1 MGTLYYSGAAVSIP
15 YKCDLTVGG
24 TWAAS
29 DTVTVS
35 INSRDLTINVGTT
48 DVTTAGIATKI
59 WAAFSAGRF
68 DDNLQDDESRNC
80 GGQEIPF
87 FGGLQATVSGSV
99 VSFFVPPGIPY
110 TLSFSET
117 SSSGTV
123 SASTVQTATGSA
135 HWDNADNWLDET
147 GATGVP
153 ANGDKLWFDH
163 RAGGR
168 SCQYGLPV
176 SGDGLEID
184 ELHITEGFTGMLGLP
199 ATNNYGGRPYSEYR
213 ERYAVLT
220 SETGETVDII
230 VGEKDNGGTGP
241 RLVNIG
247 HVGDGSTDIT
257 VAVAVRKT
265 GKPLQGERAAVN
277 LELDKD
283 TLRNFVTVE
292 TGTVAIDDR
301 PQASGEGS
309 NILQAVVMAGGDLY
323 LGPDV
328 TFAPSGVTLYPSR
341 LSVSGGTFYAACM
354 IQEDITLRDAR
365 SVLLKGVNQK
375 ALNVYGGTCLYSQ
388 ATTSAVP
395 SVINQSGTISFEG
408 SCNTCGFAG
417 LVTWTA
423 YAGAKIW
430 DRSGAI
436 SSYPAISCPNGIET
450 ITINL
455 GGGATVTPAN

>member
-1 MGTLYYSGAAVSIP
+1 MGTLFYTGAAVSIP
-15 YKCDLTVGG
+15 YKCDLTIGG

-29 DTVTVS
+29 DTVTIS
-35 INSRDLTINVGTT
+35 INSRDLVINVGTT

-99 VSFFVPPGIPY
+99 VSFFGPPGIPY

-168 SCQYGLPV
+168 SCQYGLPA

-220 SETGETVDII
+220 NDAAERIDIMI
-230 VGEKDNGGTGP
+230 GEKDNGGTGP
-241 RLVNIG
+241 RLVNIS
-247 HVGDGSTDIT
+247 HVGDTNTNIEAAI
-257 VAVAVRKT
+257 VVRKA
-265 GKPLQGERAAVN
+265 GSPLQGERAAVN

-283 TLRNFVTVE
+283 TLLNYVTVE
-292 TGTVAIDDR
+292 QGTVAIDDR
-301 PQASGEGS
+301 PQASGQGS
-309 NILQAVVMAGGDLY
+309 KISQLVVLSGGDVY
-323 LGPDV
+323 LGQDV
-328 TFAPSGVTLYPSR
+328 TFASSGARLNVTGGKLYAECQ
-341 LSVSGGTFYAACM
+341 VT
-354 IQEDITLRDAR
+354 EDLTLRDATT
-365 SVLLKGVNQK
+365 VLKQGVNNK
-375 ALNVYGGTCLYSQ
+375 VLNVYGGSCAYSLD
-388 ATTSAVP
+388 TTSVVP
-395 SVINQSGTISFEG
+395 ATINQSGVLSFEG
-408 SCNTCGFAG
+408 TCLECNFSSCA
-417 LVTWTA
+417 WTA
-423 YAGAKIW
+423 HAGSKIW

-436 SSYPAISCPNGIET
+436 STYPAISCPNGIET

-455 GGGATVTPAN
+455 GGGATVTPSN